1 MTTFDQ
7 AVRLYRPEM
16 LRRARRWTADAEDV
30 VQNALLEAWRSWRPE
45 IETIGPWLFT
55 ILRRTWT
62 RMRVAAQT
70 LKRGAEQVVIDH
82 MDYDDPAFHLP
93 AMQESAAEWSRV
105 ERLMQRRLNANQRSS
120 VMLYA
125 AGWSTPE
132 IGEMRGV
139 SHQTVQQHIAI
150 ARKRLRRR

>member
-7 AVRLYRPEM
+7 AVRQYRPEM

-30 VQNALLEAWRSWRPE
+30 VQNALLQAWRFWQPG
-45 IETIGPWLFT
+45 IETVGPWLFT

-62 RMRVAAQT
+62 RMRVAAHA
-70 LKRGAEQVVIDH
+70 LKRGADPVQLDEID
-82 MDYDDPAFHLP
+82 DASLAVSPT
-93 AMQESAAEWSRV
+93 QESAAEWSRV

-125 AGWSTPE
+125 TGWSTLE
-132 IGEMRGV
+132 IGEIKDM
-139 SHQTVQQHIAI
+139 SHQAVQQHLAI
-150 ARKRLRRR
+150 ARKRLR

>member
-7 AVRLYRPEM
+7 AVRQYRPEM

-70 LKRGAEQVVIDH
+70 LKRGAEPVQL
-82 MDYDDPAFHLP
+82 DDVDDASLAIPAT
-93 AMQESAAEWSRV
+93 QESAAEWSRV

-132 IGEMRGV
+132 IGEIKDM
-139 SHQTVQQHIAI
+139 SHQAVQQHIAI
-150 ARKRLRRR
+150 ARKRLRRP